1 MFEFVMFVGL
11 VTVGYTVG
19 SYQEKKH
26 LKDLQEREL
35 KLLKFPVRAN
45 KEIYQTMVSGHL
57 VSASVVIANDY
68 FKTVAVSV
76 KSFFGGQVRSQE
88 ALLDRARRE
97 VTLRLKE
104 KAITKGAHEIIGF
117 RMDTSMVDDKGV
129 EVFVYGTAVVHGN
142 VHT

>member
-1 MFEFVMFVGL
+1 MFVGL
-11 VTVGYTVG
+11 VTVGYTAG

-45 KEIYQTMVSGHL
+45 KEIYNTIISGDL
-57 VSASVVIANDY
+57 VSAGVVVANDY

-88 ALLDRARRE
+88 ALLERARRE

-104 KAITKGAHEIIGF
+104 KAIQQGAHEIIGF

-129 EVFVYGTAVVHGN
+129 EVFAYGTAVAHGKL
-142 VHT
+142 HT

>member
-11 VTVGYTVG
+11 VAVGYTAG

-26 LKDLQEREL
+26 LKDLNERET

-45 KEIYQTMVSGHL
+45 KEVYTTMTSGHL

-68 FKTVAVSV
+68 FKTVSVSV

-104 KAITKGAHEIIGF
+104 KAIKKGAHEIIGF

-142 VHT
+142 VHA